1 MSKKYSDEISQVA
14 FERIERF
21 LLGRMDEGE
30 QAQFESDL
38 KQDEQLRNEVEL
50 QRKLFAAV
58 ESGSVNLDEIP
69 QSRPTL
75 RWYSRMSR
83 YGWHAVAAS
92 VVLAVGIWHFG
103 FRQSPEERLFATYF
117 VAPKGLVTPMSAT
130 GDYAFHDAMVDY
142 KQGDYRQAIAK
153 WDPLLAQA
161 PKNDTL
167 NFFVGVAYLAQGD
180 ANRSTPYLQQ
190 AASHAE
196 SVFIDEAWFYL
207 GMAQLKQGN
216 TAQAKASLGKSRMER
231 SKALLG
237 QLKTNSP

>member
-1 MSKKYSDEISQVA
+1 MSKKYRKDISQA
-14 FERIERF
+14 TFERIERF

-30 QAQFESDL
+30 QAQFEAEL
-38 KQDEQLRNEVEL
+38 AGDEALQLEVGL
-50 QRKLFAAV
+50 QRQLLAAV
-58 ESGSVNLDEIP
+58 ESASAHAHE
-69 QSRPTL
+69 SRRQTPRTHSRAL
-75 RWYSRMSR
+75 RYRWLAAA
-83 YGWHAVAAS
+83 AVAI
-92 VVLAVGIWHFG
+92 LAVGIWYATL
-103 FRQSPEERLFATYF
+103 RQSAEERLFATYF

-161 PKNDTL
+161 PTNDTL